1 MACLKGSL
9 LGLFLYDVAEEIRL
23 DQARQIL
30 HAGGPDRAPGFRRP
44 APEYVRFAHPPIV
57 RDKIAVEV
65 DSGDRWTCVVKF
77 YDYGVVSIAL
87 ELTWQLDWPGLV
99 QLSSNWIGSAEIERK
114 AAELA
119 RAQVETVRGTLVKPY
134 SNWSS
139 EDYYVVHVR
148 EALDGTGHPL
158 SSGDLVA
165 QHGSNIAQIVR
176 SEAVPLSDPEIAE
189 ILRGMVSYY
198 PSDLLVVA
206 WMAAFLYDTPEGA
219 LPILQ
224 LLEYANTQLLEF
236 RYYDEVLTEV
246 LAGVYRRLE
255 HRRGLFGRWRL
266 AKDAERLNRIR
277 LDVIELTE
285 RVDNSIKFL
294 SDMFYARAYRLAAAR
309 IGVTDYRDLVDQK
322 LKTAADLYQ
331 SMVGEFHQGRAFVL
345 EALVVVILLIELYY
359 FFKGK

>member
-1 MACLKGSL
+1 MAALKGSL
-9 LGLFLYDVAEEIRL
+9 WGLFLYDVAEEIRL
-23 DQARQIL
+23 DEARQIL
-30 HAGGPDRAPGFRRP
+30 GAGGPGRVPGFRRA

-57 RDKIAVEV
+57 RDRTAVEV
-65 DSGDRWTCVVKF
+65 ESGDRWACVIKF
-77 YDYGVVSIAL
+77 YDYGVVSVAL
-87 ELTWQLDWPGLV
+87 ELPWEQEWPGLV
-99 QLSSNWIGSAEIERK
+99 QLSSKWIGSAQIERK

-119 RAQVETVRGTLVKPY
+119 RAEVEAIRRTLVKPY
-134 SNWSS
+134 SEWSS
-139 EDYYVVHVR
+139 EDYYVVHVQ
-148 EALDGTGHPL
+148 EAHDGVGRPL
-158 SSGDLVA
+158 LAQDLVS
-165 QHGSNIAQIVR
+165 QHGAEIAQIVR
-176 SEAVPLSDPEIAE
+176 SESIPLSEAEVGE

-198 PSDLLVVA
+198 PTDLLVVA
-206 WMAAFLYDTPEGA
+206 WMAAFVYDVPEGA
-219 LPILQ
+219 VPMLQ

-255 HRRGLFGRWRL
+255 NRRGLFGRWRL
-266 AKDAERLNRIR
+266 ARDAEELNRIR

-331 SMVGEFHQGRAFVL
+331 SLVGEFHQGRAFVL
-345 EALVVVILLIELYY
+345 EALVVVILLIELFY